1 MPRRNK
7 ISSKYPELRRHT
19 NTDGRRKIQ
28 NGGCKADVIRIARKL
43 GIPYKE
49 HTQKGN

>member
-28 NGGCKADVIRIARKL
+28 NGGCRADAIRIL